1 MTPFRSHHWGNDEE
15 SRDNHKRVK
24 AISDGL
30 RDRGIKVWLDENIM
44 DEDLTNQMSDGIDNS
59 RLVAVF
65 ITRLYIQKVQG
76 LGPRGLDDNC
86 KGEFDYSL
94 RRRGTANILPVV
106 MESSCLNPDE
116 WTGAVGFRLGSKL
129 YTNLS
134 EGLVPPDNQLDDFA
148 ETIRKRLGN
157 AGRSKKKRASHH
169 SLPGL

>member
-65 ITRLYIQKVQG
+65 VAVVVVSACSVLPTRHGHLQ
-76 LGPRGLDDNC
+76 R
-86 KGEFDYSL
+86 
-94 RRRGTANILPVV
+94 
-106 MESSCLNPDE
+106 
-116 WTGAVGFRLGSKL
+116 
-129 YTNLS
+129 
-134 EGLVPPDNQLDDFA
+134 
-148 ETIRKRLGN
+148 
-157 AGRSKKKRASHH
+157 
-169 SLPGL
+169 